1 MEITATPTPTHQTC
15 PSPLR
20 AAAENLEA
28 AFLSEMMKS
37 AGLGAMKGGFSG
49 GAGEDQ
55 FASLLR
61 QEQARLMVE
70 GGGIG
75 LTEHLVQ
82 SMAVRQ

>member
-1 MEITATPTPTHQTC
+1 MEITSTPPPQPRQTAI
-15 PSPLR
+15 R

-37 AGLGAMKGGFSG
+37 AGLGAMEGAFAG

-55 FASLLR
+55 FASLMR
-61 QEQARLMVE
+61 QEQARMMVE

-75 LTEHLVQ
+75 LAEHLVR
-82 SMAVRQ
+82 SMSVAP